1 MVAREREG
9 RATKFE
15 MEQRVSQVIEWQL
28 AGKTSFEIVQLGA
41 CKWGLGERMVRKVIT
56 KANRAVLESMER
68 VQRHEFLA
76 QKLHQLDGCIALSL
90 KQNQPAAACAAIGMQ
105 CKLTGISNAMVG

>member
-1 MVAREREG
+1 MAAKEKEG

-15 MEQRVSQVIEWQL
+15 MEQRVTQVIEWQL

-41 CKWGLGERMVRKVIT
+41 NKWGPGERMVRKVIT
-56 KANRAVLESMER
+56 KANRAVLESMEH

-90 KQNQPAAACAAIGMQ
+90 KQNQPAAAVGAIQAQ
-105 CKLTGISNAMVG
+105 CKLVGISNSLAS